1 MVTSP
6 QKKWLKGAALALLA
20 LAALYLVGANIFL
33 NSDAAFELINR
44 KPEKLWIHWDQGWT
58 IVPGMV
64 TVQGLEIRGQ
74 TRRFQWYARVD
85 EIRTWVALTALVG
98 KTFSTNSMRGHGLK
112 FYMRQRLAPEAEPW
126 QETDLTPPIPGLSN
140 PPKPPPEK
148 LYPLTTP
155 KRPWTIELNDA
166 LITGVREIWIERL
179 RFEGEGQAQGSMT
192 HVVKGTVEV
201 PVASVTLSAGEVRVG
216 TESAIKNVELSAHV
230 TLERFHP
237 KKQKGL
243 EVLRF
248 ISGSVRIAG
257 GLANLD
263 FLKAFFRQAPWLRID
278 GKGRLD
284 ADFRLDKGM
293 LAPGTRII
301 VDTADMTT
309 NVFDYTLDAKG
320 KGRVEGRVEVD
331 DQKPVARLTLTLDN
345 FSVSPPGTGKPLIR
359 GRGLQIGGESAEL
372 DLRDPFGDLTLVVDM
387 PAVEIADLTVLNN
400 FIPKKT
406 GIAVRAGNG
415 HLRTYFRGSPQTLVG
430 QGEFEV
436 VGQGVVTQFENITI
450 AGDMRLSAGLE
461 YGSLKN
467 DKGLQ
472 LFPNENLPLEVTD
485 VELELSSAEIREHKR
500 TVAHNVELALETE
513 FGRSTLDMKKALGLL
528 RFTAGSVRVKGTV
541 PDLSYLNRY
550 VPQQSGL
557 RIGAGA
563 GQLQGQFTTAAGQP
577 HATGSFALTGPS
589 VAARFGDLAVAGELN
604 IDTDLRVSL
613 PQTGNKGLV
622 VFEEKSSRLEI
633 LKGRVTLAG
642 GAIKDRSQTIA
653 NEIALEFTSTFGPN
667 AFDKQDTNALL
678 RAMAGSARIAGN
690 IPDLRYFSD
699 QIPKNTGLRVR
710 AGAARFEAELATASG
725 RSSTEGS
732 LALAGKNVRA
742 AFREVAISG
751 DIKLAVD
758 VAYGAG
764 DTGVVVSKDGAL
776 AIPKLSFALENG
788 ELLLGDGKVV
798 QNLEVALDSSFDHLV
813 LQEQTWRDGLRAASG
828 SVQVSGQF
836 LGLRFLKAYFR
847 KAPWLDIGGAGKLDA
862 DLRVR
867 KGVLAPGSRLV
878 VDANAIRADFL
889 DYSVTGA
896 GTVRGRVARKGN
908 GSFSEVIVTL
918 DDFQQTHADF
928 DQPYI
933 FGTGFS
939 VTGVSTELDLTD
951 PFTDLKVALDLPESD
966 LPHFGVYNAYIPSNS
981 CIFIYQGSGRL
992 RSHFDFDAKTESA
1005 SGVIVLNADR
1015 VIVQFSNMT
1024 MAGDL
1029 KVHARLKN
1037 GNMKARTFDMS
1048 GTKVEFRN
1056 AYIGTAK
1063 IGTDTTWWAELEL
1076 PKGKGSF
1083 TIPAQL
1089 DARIEMRL
1097 RDTRPVVVFLAQKK
1111 GIVRWFKNMLTVK
1124 DINGRADLRMNGDS
1138 IEVEGIEMTGDQLQI
1153 LGNLDIF
1160 RNEFA
1165 GILYARLR
1173 NWQVGFEL
1181 KDGRKKIK
1189 LSKAKPW
1196 FEKRRQAYEA
1206 RKWFEKEEGRE
1217 RESLA
1222 DATSSKKD
1230 ERVVPAR
1237 TECWK

>member
-1 MVTSP
+1 MVASP
-6 QKKWLKGAALALLA
+6 QKKWLKRAALALLA
-20 LAALYLVGANIFL
+20 LAAFYLVGVNIFL

-44 KPEKLWIHWDQGWT
+44 KPEKLWVRWDRGWT
-58 IVPGMV
+58 IVPGVV

-74 TRRFQWYARVD
+74 DRKFQWYAQVD
-85 EIRTWVALTALVG
+85 EIRAWVALTALVRT
-98 KTFSTNSMRGHGLK
+98 TFGTNSMRGHGLK
-112 FYMRQRLAPEAEPW
+112 FYMRQRLAPDAEPW
-126 QETDLTPPIPGLSN
+126 KEADLTPPIPGLSN
-140 PPKPPPEK
+140 PPRPPPEE
-148 LYPLTTP
+148 LYPPRTP

-179 RFEGEGQAQGSMT
+179 RFEGEGQVQGSMT

-201 PVASVTLSAGEVRVG
+201 PAASVTLAAGDVRVG
-216 TESAIKNVELSAHV
+216 TEPAIEDVELSAHV

-237 KKQKGL
+237 KKEKGL

-248 ISGSVRIAG
+248 TSGSVRIAG
-257 GLANLD
+257 GLDNLD
-263 FLKAFFRQAPWLRID
+263 LLKAFFRQAPWLRID
-278 GKGRLD
+278 GTGRLN

-309 NVFDYTLDAKG
+309 NLFDYTLDAKG

-331 DQKPVARLTLTLDN
+331 DQKPVARLALTLDN
-345 FSVSPPGTGKPLIR
+345 FSVSPPGTGKLLIR

-372 DLRDPFGDLTLVVDM
+372 DLRDPFRDLALVVDM

-406 GIAVRAGNG
+406 GIAVRAGSG
-415 HLRTYFRGSPQTLVG
+415 RLRTHFRGSPQTRVG

-436 VGQGVVTQFENITI
+436 VGQGVVTQLDDITI
-450 AGDMRLSAGLE
+450 KGDMKLSAGLE
-461 YGSLKN
+461 YGSLKD
-467 DKGLQ
+467 DKGLR
-472 LFPNENLPLEVTD
+472 LFPDENLPLEVTN
-485 VELELSSAEIREHKR
+485 VGLELISTEIRARKR
-500 TVAHNVELALETE
+500 TVARNVELALETA
-513 FGRSTLDMKKALGLL
+513 FGHSTLDVKKALGLL
-528 RFTAGSVRVKGTV
+528 HLTAGSVRVKGTV
-541 PDLSYLNRY
+541 PNLSYFNRY
-550 VPQQSGL
+550 VPQKTGL
-557 RIGAGA
+557 RIGTGA
-563 GQLQGQFTTAAGQP
+563 GQLQGRFTTAAGQP
-577 HATGSFALTGPS
+577 HATGSFALKGPS

-604 IDTDLRVSL
+604 LDTDLSISL
-613 PQTGNKGLV
+613 PQAGNKGLI
-622 VFEEKSSRLEI
+622 VFEDKSSRLEI
-633 LKGRVTLAG
+633 LKARVTLAG
-642 GAIKDRSQTIA
+642 GEIKARKQAIA
-653 NEIALEFTSTFGPN
+653 NEVALQFTSTFGPHVL
-667 AFDKQDTNALL
+667 DKEDTNALL

-710 AGAARFEAELATASG
+710 GGAARFETEFATASG
-725 RSSTEGS
+725 QSSTEGS
-732 LALAGKNVRA
+732 LALAGKNIRA

-751 DIKLAVD
+751 DIKLATN

-764 DTGVVVSKDGAL
+764 ETGVVVSKDGPL
-776 AIPKLSFALENG
+776 AIPKLSFDLSKG

-798 QNLEVALDSSFDHLV
+798 QNLEVALDSTFDRLV
-813 LQEQTWRDGLRAASG
+813 LQEQTGRDGLRAVSG
-828 SVQVSGQF
+828 SVRVSGQF
-836 LGLRFLKAYFR
+836 PGLQFLKTYFR
-847 KAPWLDIGGAGKLDA
+847 KAPWLDINGAGQLDA

-867 KGVLAPGSRLV
+867 KGVLAPGSRLTV
-878 VDANAIRADFL
+878 NANALRADFL
-889 DYSVTGA
+889 DYSVKGA
-896 GTVRGRVARKGN
+896 GRVRGRVARKGN
-908 GSFSEVIVTL
+908 NSFSEVTVSL
-918 DDFQQTHADF
+918 DDFQQAHADF

-966 LPHFGVYNAYIPSNS
+966 LPHFGVYNAYVPPDS
-981 CIFIYQGSGRL
+981 CIFIHQGSGRL

-1005 SGVIVLNADR
+1005 SGAIVLNAGR

-1037 GNMKARTFDMS
+1037 GDMKTRTFDMS

-1063 IGTDTTWWAELEL
+1063 IGTDTTWWAEFGV

-1083 TIPAQL
+1083 TTPAQL

-1124 DINGRADLRMNGDS
+1124 DINGRADLRMNGDA
-1138 IEVEGIEMTGDQLQI
+1138 IEVEGIEMTGDQLQV

-1165 GILYARLR
+1165 GILYARLQ

-1181 KDGRKKIK
+1181 KQGRKKIK

-1196 FEKRRQAYEA
+1196 FERRRQVYEA
-1206 RKWFEKEEGRE
+1206 HKWFEKEEGRK
-1217 RESLA
+1217 RESVA

-1230 ERVVPAR
+1230 QRVVPTR